1 MFQENNDLLTIPE
14 YFINKFPNSKKEGN
28 SVRFFYS
35 AQEEYE
41 SLKNGIGIR
50 IKLNS
55 TIIEMTG
62 KDVLDF
68 LHRVSTNVIK
78 DLKLFEKRNTL
89 FLNEKG
95 RFISRST
102 LLNLEDKFYLIG
114 NSDYDKRLFS
124 WVNKFI
130 ITEDIIT
137 RDVSE
142 NFIIL
147 ELIGKQCNSFLT
159 MLVGEEI
166 DSVDTNLVRVSEI
179 DGFKFHYYREH
190 GFNSHN
196 IYRILIDKEKCID
209 FLEYLSNIKSVFD
222 LSIVGENAYDV
233 FRIENGIP
241 SYPNEINDL
250 INPHEVNLINE
261 ISFKKGCYI
270 GQEVIARLD
279 TYDKVQRK
287 LVKITVSETLNND
300 TPLIIVDESGN
311 ECGVLTTISSPELV
325 NPQIGLAL
333 IKKKALSDNSVL
345 FVHANDKK
353 IKISTSEIN
362 LTK

>member
-1 MFQENNDLLTIPE
+1 MFQENNNLLTISE
-14 YFINKFPNSKKEGN
+14 YFAKKYPGSNKEGN
-28 SVRFFYS
+28 PIRCFYS
-35 AQEEYE
+35 AKDEYE

-68 LHRVSTNVIK
+68 LHRVSTNTIK
-78 DLKLFEKRNTL
+78 DIKSFEKRNTL

-95 RFISRST
+95 KFISRST
-102 LLNLEDKFYLIG
+102 LLSLENNFYLIG

-142 NFIIL
+142 NFVVL
-147 ELIGKQCNSFLT
+147 ELIGKQCSSFLT
-159 MLVGEEI
+159 MLIGEEI
-166 DSVDTNLVRVSEI
+166 DSVDMNLVRVSVI
-179 DGFKFHYYREH
+179 DGFKFYFFIEH
-190 GFNSHN
+190 GFDSHN

-222 LSIVGENAYDV
+222 LSIIGENAYDV

-241 SYPNEINDL
+241 SSPNEINDST
-250 INPHEVNLINE
+250 NPHEVNLINE
-261 ISFKKGCYI
+261 INFKKGCYI

-287 LVKITVSETLNND
+287 LVKITIDESTNIV
-300 TPLIIVDESGN
+300 TPLMIIDEAEN
-311 ECGVLTTISSPELV
+311 ELGELTTVSTPELV

-333 IKKKALSDNSVL
+333 IKKKTLADHTALFIKSS
-345 FVHANDKK
+345 DKK
-353 IKISTSEIN
+353 IKIRTSEII
-362 LTK
+362 

>member
-1 MFQENNDLLTIPE
+1 MFQENKDLLTITE
-14 YFINKFPNSKKEGN
+14 YLTKKFPGSKKEGN
-28 SVRFFYS
+28 FIRFFYS
-35 AQEEYE
+35 AHDEYE

-50 IKLNS
+50 IKLSS

-68 LHRVSTNVIK
+68 LHRVSTNAIK
-78 DLKLFEKRNTL
+78 DLKSFEKRNTL

-102 LLNLEDKFYLIG
+102 LLNLENNFYLIG

-130 ITEDIIT
+130 ITEDIVT
-137 RDVSE
+137 KDVSE
-142 NFIIL
+142 NFVVL

-166 DSVDTNLVRVSEI
+166 DSADTNLVRISEI
-179 DGFKFHYYREH
+179 DGFRFHFFVEQ

-222 LSIVGENAYDV
+222 LSVVGENAYDV
-233 FRIENGIP
+233 FRIENCIP
-241 SYPNEINDL
+241 SYPNEINDST
-250 INPHEVNLINE
+250 NPHEVNLINE
-261 ISFKKGCYI
+261 VSFKKGCYI
-270 GQEVIARLD
+270 GQEVIARL
-279 TYDKVQRK
+279 
-287 LVKITVSETLNND
+287 
-300 TPLIIVDESGN
+300 G
-311 ECGVLTTISSPELV
+311 
-325 NPQIGLAL
+325 
-333 IKKKALSDNSVL
+333 
-345 FVHANDKK
+345 
-353 IKISTSEIN
+353 
-362 LTK
+362 

>member
-1 MFQENNDLLTIPE
+1 MFQENNNLLTIAE
-14 YFINKFPNSKKEGN
+14 YFAKKFPNSKKEGN
-28 SVRFFYS
+28 SVRYFYS
-35 AQEEYE
+35 DHDEYK

-68 LHRVSTNVIK
+68 LHRVSTNTIK
-78 DLKLFEKRNTL
+78 DLKLFEKKNTL

-102 LLNLEDKFYLIG
+102 LLNLENNFYLIG
-114 NSDYDKRLFS
+114 NSDYDTRLFS

-130 ITEDIIT
+130 ISEDIIT
-137 RDVSE
+137 RDVSD
-142 NFIIL
+142 NFVVL

-166 DSVDTNLVRVSEI
+166 DSVDMNLVRVSEI
-179 DGFKFHYYREH
+179 DGFRFIFFAEQN
-190 GFNSHN
+190 FNGSN
-196 IYRILIDKEKCID
+196 IYKILIDKEKCID
-209 FLEYLSNIKSVFD
+209 FLEYLSSIKSVFD
-222 LSIVGENAYDV
+222 LSVVGENAYDV
-233 FRIENGIP
+233 FRIENCIP

-250 INPHEVNLINE
+250 TNPHEVNLINE

-270 GQEVIARLD
+270 GQEIIARLD

-287 LVKITVSETLNND
+287 LVRITINEPLNIITPLMIIDEAGNEWGELTTVSSPKL
-300 TPLIIVDESGN
+300 VD
-311 ECGVLTTISSPELV
+311 
-325 NPQIGLAL
+325 PQIGLAL
-333 IKKKALSDNSVL
+333 IKKKVLSDHTVL
-345 FVHANDKK
+345 FIKSADKK
-353 IKISTSEIN
+353 IRIRTSEI
-362 LTK
+362 T

>member
-1 MFQENNDLLTIPE
+1 MFQENNNLLTITE
-14 YFINKFPNSKKEGN
+14 YFVKKYPELNKEGN
-28 SVRFFYS
+28 PIRFFYS
-35 AQEEYE
+35 AKEEYE

-68 LHRVSTNVIK
+68 LHRVSTNTIK
-78 DLKLFEKRNTL
+78 DLKSFEKRNTL

-95 RFISRST
+95 KFISRST
-102 LLNLEDKFYLIG
+102 LLSLENNFYLIG

-137 RDVSE
+137 RDVSDS
-142 NFIIL
+142 FVVL
-147 ELIGKQCNSFLT
+147 ELIGKQCSSFLT
-159 MLVGEEI
+159 MLIGEEI
-166 DSVDTNLVRVSEI
+166 DSVVMNLVRVSVI
-179 DGFKFHYYREH
+179 DGFRFYFFIEH

-209 FLEYLSNIKSVFD
+209 FIEYLSNIKSVFD
-222 LSIVGENAYDV
+222 LSVVGENAYDV

-241 SYPNEINDL
+241 SYPNEINDST
-250 INPHEVNLINE
+250 NPHEVNLIDE
-261 ISFKKGCYI
+261 INFKKGCYI

-287 LVKITVSETLNND
+287 LVKITIDEPTNIV
-300 TPLIIVDESGN
+300 TPLIILDEAGN
-311 ECGVLTTISSPELV
+311 EWGELTTLSSPELV

-333 IKKKALSDNSVL
+333 IKKKALADHTAL
-345 FVHANDKK
+345 FIKSSDKK
-353 IKISTSEIN
+353 IKIRTSEIN
-362 LTK
+362 LTR

>member
-1 MFQENNDLLTIPE
+1 MFHENNNLLTIAE
-14 YFINKFPNSKKEGN
+14 YFVKKFPESKKEGN

-35 AQEEYE
+35 AHDEYE

-68 LHRVSTNVIK
+68 LHRVSTNTIK

-102 LLNLEDKFYLIG
+102 LLNLENNFYLIG
-114 NSDYDKRLFS
+114 NSDNDKRLFS

-142 NFIIL
+142 SFVVL

-166 DSVDTNLVRVSEI
+166 DSVDINLVRVSEI
-179 DGFKFHYYREH
+179 DGFRFYYFIEQVSD
-190 GFNSHN
+190 SHN

-209 FLEYLSNIKSVFD
+209 FLDHLSNIKSVFD
-222 LSIVGENAYDV
+222 LSVVGEDAYDV

-241 SYPNEINDL
+241 SYPNEINDST
-250 INPHEVNLINE
+250 NPHEVNLINE

-270 GQEVIARLD
+270 GQEIIARLD

-287 LVKITVSETLNND
+287 LVKITISEPLNII
-300 TPLIIVDESGN
+300 TPLMIIDEAGN
-311 ECGVLTTISSPELV
+311 EWGELTTVSSRELV

-333 IKKKALSDNSVL
+333 IKKKALSDHTVL
-345 FVHANDKK
+345 FIKSDDKK
-353 IKISTSEIN
+353 IKIRTSEI
-362 LTK
+362 T

>member
-1 MFQENNDLLTIPE
+1 MFQENNNLLTITE
-14 YFINKFPNSKKEGN
+14 YFTKKFPGLKKEGN
-28 SVRFFYS
+28 SVQFFYS
-35 AQEEYE
+35 AHDEYE

-68 LHRVSTNVIK
+68 LHRVSTNTIK

-102 LLNLEDKFYLIG
+102 LLNLGNNFYLIG

-124 WVNKFI
+124 WLNKFI

-142 NFIIL
+142 SFVIL
-147 ELIGKQCNSFLT
+147 ELIGKQCNSFIT

-166 DSVDTNLVRVSEI
+166 DSADKDSVRVSEI
-179 DGFKFHYYREH
+179 DGFKFYYFIEQ
-190 GFNSHN
+190 GLDSNN

-209 FLEYLSNIKSVFD
+209 FLEYLSNMKSVFD
-222 LSIVGENAYDV
+222 LSVVGENAYDV
-233 FRIENGIP
+233 FRIENFIP
-241 SYPNEINDL
+241 SYPNEINDST
-250 INPHEVNLINE
+250 NPHEVNLINE

-287 LVKITVSETLNND
+287 LVKITINEPLNII
-300 TPLIIVDESGN
+300 TPLMIIDEAGN
-311 ECGVLTTISSPELV
+311 EWGELTTVSSPGLV

-333 IKKKALSDNSVL
+333 IKKKALSDHSVL
-345 FVHANDKK
+345 FIKSAEKK
-353 IKISTSEIN
+353 IKISTSEIS
-362 LTK
+362 

>member
-1 MFQENNDLLTIPE
+1 MFQENNNLLTITE
-14 YFINKFPNSKKEGN
+14 YFAKKFPESKKEGN
-28 SVRFFYS
+28 SVRFFHS
-35 AQEEYE
+35 AHDEYE

-68 LHRVSTNVIK
+68 LHRVSTNTIK

-102 LLNLEDKFYLIG
+102 LLNLENNFYLIG

-137 RDVSE
+137 HDVSE
-142 NFIIL
+142 NFVVM

-166 DSVDTNLVRVSEI
+166 DSVDMNLARVSEI
-179 DGFKFHYYREH
+179 DGFRFYFFAEQN
-190 GFNSHN
+190 FNGSN
-196 IYRILIDKEKCID
+196 IYKILIDKEKCID
-209 FLEYLSNIKSVFD
+209 FLEYLSNMKSVFD
-222 LSIVGENAYDV
+222 LSVVGENAYDV
-233 FRIENGIP
+233 FRIENCIP
-241 SYPNEINDL
+241 SYPNEINDST
-250 INPHEVNLINE
+250 NPHEVNLINE

-287 LVKITVSETLNND
+287 LVKITINEPLD
-300 TPLIIVDESGN
+300 IITPLMIIDEAGN
-311 ECGVLTTISSPELV
+311 EWGELTTVSSPKLV

-333 IKKKALSDNSVL
+333 IKKKVLSDHTVL
-345 FVHANDKK
+345 FIKSADK
-353 IKISTSEIN
+353 IIRIRTSEIN
-362 LTK
+362 

>member
-1 MFQENNDLLTIPE
+1 MFQENNNLLTIAE
-14 YFINKFPNSKKEGN
+14 YFAKKFPNSKKEGN
-28 SVRFFYS
+28 SVRYFYS
-35 AQEEYE
+35 AHDEYK

-68 LHRVSTNVIK
+68 LHRVSTNTIK

-209 FLEYLSNIKSVFD
+209 FLEYLSSIKSVFD
-222 LSIVGENAYDV
+222 LSVVGENAYDV
-233 FRIENGIP
+233 FRIENCIP
-241 SYPNEINDL
+241 SYPNEINDS

-287 LVKITVSETLNND
+287 LVRITINEPLNII
-300 TPLIIVDESGN
+300 TPLMIIDEAGN
-311 ECGVLTTISSPELV
+311 ECGVLTTISSPKLV
-325 NPQIGLAL
+325 DPQIGLAL
-333 IKKKALSDNSVL
+333 IKKKVLSDHTVL
-345 FVHANDKK
+345 FIKSADKK
-353 IKISTSEIN
+353 IRIRTSEI
-362 LTK
+362 T

>member
-1 MFQENNDLLTIPE
+1 MFQENNNLLTISE
-14 YFINKFPNSKKEGN
+14 YFAVKYPESNKEGN
-28 SVRFFYS
+28 SIRFFYS
-35 AQEEYE
+35 AKDEYE

-68 LHRVSTNVIK
+68 LHRVSTNTIK

-95 RFISRST
+95 KFISRST
-102 LLNLEDKFYLIG
+102 LLSLENNFYLIG

-142 NFIIL
+142 NFVVL
-147 ELIGKQCNSFLT
+147 ELIGKQCSSFLT
-159 MLVGEEI
+159 MLIGEEI
-166 DSVDTNLVRVSEI
+166 DSVDMNLVRVSVI
-179 DGFKFHYYREH
+179 DGFRFYFFIEH
-190 GFNSHN
+190 GFNSYN
-196 IYRILIDKEKCID
+196 IYKILIDREKCID

-233 FRIENGIP
+233 FRIENYIP
-241 SYPNEINDL
+241 SSPNEINDST
-250 INPHEVNLINE
+250 NPHEVNLINE

-287 LVKITVSETLNND
+287 LVKVTLREPLNII
-300 TPLIIVDESGN
+300 TPLTIIDELGN
-311 ECGVLTTISSPELV
+311 ECGELTTASSLEHV

-333 IKKKALSDNSVL
+333 IKKKALADHTAL
-345 FVHANDKK
+345 FIKSSDKK
-353 IKISTSEIN
+353 IKIRTTEIN
-362 LTK
+362 

>member
-1 MFQENNDLLTIPE
+1 MFQENNDLLTITD
-14 YFINKFPNSKKEGN
+14 YFIKKFPDLRKEENSI
-28 SVRFFYS
+28 RFFYS

-41 SLKNGIGIR
+41 ALKNGIGIR
-50 IKLNS
+50 VKLSS
-55 TIIEMTG
+55 TIIKLTG

-68 LHRVSTNVIK
+68 LHRVSTNTIK

-114 NSDYDKRLFS
+114 NSDNDKRLFS

-137 RDVSE
+137 YDVSE
-142 NFIIL
+142 NFVIL

-179 DGFKFHYYREH
+179 DGFRFYYYIEH

-222 LSIVGENAYDV
+222 LSIVGEDAYDI

-241 SYPNEINDL
+241 SCPNEINDL

-279 TYDKVQRK
+279 TYDKVQRQ
-287 LVKITVSETLNND
+287 LVKVTIGETLNIN
-300 TPLIIVDESGN
+300 TPLIIAVESGN
-311 ECGVLTTISSPELV
+311 ECGVLTTLSSSELV

-333 IKKKALSDNSVL
+333 INKKSLSDHSVL
-345 FVHANDKK
+345 FVKTTDKN
-353 IKISTSEIN
+353 IKIRTSEISSSI
-362 LTK
+362 

>member
-14 YFINKFPNSKKEGN
+14 YFIKKFPNLKKERN

-50 IKLNS
+50 IKLSS

-68 LHRVSTNVIK
+68 LHRVSTNTIK

-95 RFISRST
+95 RFISRSA
-102 LLNLEDKFYLIG
+102 LLNLQDKFYLIG

-142 NFIIL
+142 NFVVL
-147 ELIGKQCNSFLT
+147 ELIGRQCNSFLT
-159 MLVGEEI
+159 MLIGEEI
-166 DSVDTNLVRVSEI
+166 DSSDANLIRVCEI
-179 DGFKFHYYREH
+179 DGFSFYYYREQ

-196 IYRILIDKEKCID
+196 IYKILIDKEKCVD

-222 LSIVGENAYDV
+222 LSVVGEDAYDV
-233 FRIENGIP
+233 FRIENRIP

-287 LVKITVSETLNND
+287 LVEITISERLNINA
-300 TPLIIVDESGN
+300 PLIVVDESGN
-311 ECGVLTTISSPELV
+311 ECGVLTSVSSPELV
-325 NPQIGLAL
+325 SPQIGLAL
-333 IKKKALSDNSVL
+333 IKKKTLSDNSVL
-345 FVHANDKK
+345 FVRTTDEN
-353 IKISTSEIN
+353 IKIRISEVS
-362 LTK
+362 